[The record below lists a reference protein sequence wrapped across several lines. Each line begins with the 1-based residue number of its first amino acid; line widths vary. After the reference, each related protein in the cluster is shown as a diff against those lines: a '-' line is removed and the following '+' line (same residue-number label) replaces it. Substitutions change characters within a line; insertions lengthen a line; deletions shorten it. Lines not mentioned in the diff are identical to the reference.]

1 MRRTLLAASAI
12 AGVFASAHAS
22 AAAPASCALLKG
34 PIKHIVYL
42 QFDNTH
48 FTRDTPNVP
57 SDVEQMPTL
66 YNFLVD
72 NGVLGVSNHT
82 QLISH
87 TSDGILNSIT
97 GLYPDRVG
105 SAIANSFGF
114 YNSNGSVSF
123 PSDFVYWTDTASAAA
138 NAPGDTAPV
147 LITDTG
153 KNTPAPWVAF
163 TRAGCD
169 FGAVALADMELE
181 NNSSDIA
188 NVFGPTSPEYMLAKS
203 NYDAGVADFEG
214 IAVHCAQGSAI
225 CAANAAHASN
235 DVLPDE
241 PGGYTGFQA
250 LYGSLYTVPAITGGQ
265 QTSLNDLEGAPI
277 QYEDYYKGSTTYT
290 PGFPGFDGM
299 FPKVTLSYVAQML
312 EAGIPVV
319 YGYLADAHDD
329 HDPMNTH
336 AYGPG
341 EPGFVA
347 QLKDYD
353 RGWQLF
359 FQRLAKDGITKK
371 NTLFIITVE
380 EGDHFA
386 GGPGAPAGCDG
397 VTVPCSYKAV
407 GEINADQRRL
417 VYTERNN
424 ATQFDSHY
432 DMAPAVYIEGQPGP
446 ETATVRQLEADLAAT
461 TVPDPLKNNK
471 SIPLFERFADQNEMA
486 LLHMITADPL
496 RTPSFTPF
504 AQEDY
509 YVTSYNPTATPPLCT
524 GDFSDCVYES
534 PGYAWN
540 HGGFQSTIAT
550 TWLGLVGPGVKTIG
564 MDKTTW
570 TDHVDIRPT
579 ILSLAHLTDDYVH
592 DGRVISE
599 ELETS
604 VLPISIE
611 ENVAAYETL
620 GAAYKQLTAPFGEVG
635 VDSLVY
641 ATPNVTTTDAT
652 AHQTYLTTIQ
662 AFTVERNAL
671 AATIRS
677 YLDNAV
683 FNGGPFD
690 AQTAATYTKSATKLI
705 TKMHHLATNQ

>member
-1 MRRTLLAASAI
+1 MRKTLLAMSAL
-12 AGVFASAHAS
+12 AGTLVSFHAS
-22 AAAPASCALLKG
+22 AAAANACPLASG
-34 PIKHIVYL
+34 RIKHIVYL

-48 FTRDTPNVP
+48 FIRDTPYVP
-57 SDVEQMPTL
+57 SDMEQMPTL

-72 NGVLGVSNHT
+72 NGVLGTSNHT

-87 TSDGILNSIT
+87 TSNGILNSIT

-138 NAPGDTAPV
+138 GAPGDAAPV

-153 KNTPAPWVAF
+153 KNTPAPWVPF

-181 NNSSDIA
+181 NNGSDVA
-188 NVFGPTSPEYMLAKS
+188 NVFGPDSPEYKLAQS
-203 NYDAGVADFEG
+203 NYDAGVADFQG
-214 IAVHCAQGSAI
+214 ISVHCAQGSAI
-225 CAANAAHASN
+225 CAANASHARP
-235 DVLPDE
+235 DLLPDE

-250 LYGSLYTVPAITGGQ
+250 LYGSVYTVPAITGGA

-277 QYEDYYKGSTTYT
+277 QYEDYYKGKTTYT

-319 YGYLADAHDD
+319 YGYLSDAHDD
-329 HDPMNTH
+329 HDPQN
-336 AYGPG
+336 AVAFGPG
-341 EPGFVA
+341 QPGFVA
-347 QLKDYD
+347 QLQDYD
-353 RGWQLF
+353 RGWKLF
-359 FQRLAKDGITKK
+359 FQRLAKDGINKS
-371 NTLFIITVE
+371 NTLFVITVE

-386 GGPGAPAGCDG
+386 GGPGRPVGCDG
-397 VTVPCSYKAV
+397 VTVPCSYAAI

-424 ATQFDSHY
+424 STQFDSHY

-446 ETATVRQLEADLAAT
+446 ETAVVRQLEADLAAV
-461 TVPDPLKNNK
+461 TVPDTL
-471 SIPLFERFADQNEMA
+471 SGTTIPLFQRFADQNEMA

-509 YVTSYNPTATPPLCT
+509 YVTSYDPTSTPPLCT
-524 GDFSDCVYES
+524 GDYSDCVYES
-534 PGYAWN
+534 AGYAWN
-540 HGGFQSTIAT
+540 HGGFQAKIAT
-550 TWLGLVGPGVKTIG
+550 TWLGLVGPGVVNLG
-564 MDKTTW
+564 ADATTW

-579 ILSLAHLTDDYVH
+579 ILELAHLTDDYQH
-592 DGRVISE
+592 DGRVITE
-599 ELETS
+599 QLESS
-604 VLPISIE
+604 VLPINIE
-611 ENVAAYETL
+611 TNVAVFNAL
-620 GAAYKQLTAPFGEVG
+620 GRAYKQLTAPFGSVG
-635 VDSLVY
+635 TNSLIY

-662 AFTVERNAL
+662 SFTAQRNAL

-677 YLDNAV
+677 YIENAE
-683 FNGGPFD
+683 FKSGPFEVTTANGYIRSASTLI
-690 AQTAATYTKSATKLI
+690 AQMKS
-705 TKMHHLATNQ
+705 LARQ

>member
-1 MRRTLLAASAI
+1 MRKTLFAASALAGVLASGQGLAASA
-12 AGVFASAHAS
+12 GGC
-22 AAAPASCALLKG
+22 PLLKG

-48 FTRDTPNVP
+48 FTRDVPNVP

-72 NGVLGVSNHT
+72 NGVLGTANHT

-114 YNSNGSVSF
+114 YNSSGSVSF

-138 NAPGDTAPV
+138 GAAGDNTPV

-181 NNSSDIA
+181 NITSDIA
-188 NVFGPTSPEYMLAKS
+188 NVFGPSSPEYQLAQS

-214 IAVHCAQGSAI
+214 VAVHCAQGSAI
-225 CAANAAHASN
+225 CAANASHARP
-235 DVLPDE
+235 DLLPDE

-319 YGYLADAHDD
+319 YGYLSDAHDD
-329 HDPMNTH
+329 HDPMNSH

-341 EPGFVA
+341 EAGFVA

-353 RGWQLF
+353 RGWKLF
-359 FQRLAKDGITKK
+359 FDRLQKDGITKN
-371 NTLFIITVE
+371 NTLFVITVE

-386 GGPGAPAGCDG
+386 GGKGSPKGCDG
-397 VTVPCSYKAV
+397 VTVPCSYAAI

-424 ATQFDSHY
+424 STAFDSHY

-446 ETATVRQLEADLAAT
+446 ETAIVRQLEADLGAT
-461 TVPDPLKNNK
+461 TVPDVLAGGK
-471 SIPLFERFADQNEMA
+471 SIPLFQRFADQNEMA
-486 LLHMITADPL
+486 LLHMVTADPL

-509 YVTSYNPTATPPLCT
+509 YVTSYNPTATPPACT

-550 TWLGLVGPGVKTIG
+550 TWLGLVGPGVKVAG
-564 MDKTTW
+564 MDTTTW

-579 ILSLAHLTDDYVH
+579 ILSLAHLSDDYVH
-592 DGRVISE
+592 DGRIISE
-599 ELETS
+599 QLESS
-604 VLPISIE
+604 VLPINIE
-611 ENVAAYETL
+611 TNVAAYQEL
-620 GAAYKQLTAPFGEVG
+620 GAVYKQLNAPFGSVG

-652 AHQTYLTTIQ
+652 AHQTYLNTIQ
-662 AFTVERNAL
+662 SFTAARNAL
-671 AATIRS
+671 ASTIRA
-677 YLDNAV
+677 YLDAAA
-683 FNGGPFD
+683 FSGGPFD
-690 AQTAATYTKSATKLI
+690 AKTAAGYSRQAKQLIGQMHKL
-705 TKMHHLATNQ
+705 AAGQ

>member
-1 MRRTLLAASAI
+1 
-12 AGVFASAHAS
+12 
-22 AAAPASCALLKG
+22 
-34 PIKHIVYL
+34 
-42 QFDNTH
+42 
-48 FTRDTPNVP
+48 
-57 SDVEQMPTL
+57 
-66 YNFLVD
+66 
-72 NGVLGVSNHT
+72 
-82 QLISH
+82 
-87 TSDGILNSIT
+87 
-97 GLYPDRVG
+97 
-105 SAIANSFGF
+105 
-114 YNSNGSVSF
+114 
-123 PSDFVYWTDTASAAA
+123 
-138 NAPGDTAPV
+138 
-147 LITDTG
+147 
-153 KNTPAPWVAF
+153 
-163 TRAGCD
+163 
-169 FGAVALADMELE
+169 
-181 NNSSDIA
+181 
-188 NVFGPTSPEYMLAKS
+188 
-203 NYDAGVADFEG
+203 
-214 IAVHCAQGSAI
+214 
-225 CAANAAHASN
+225 
-235 DVLPDE
+235 
-241 PGGYTGFQA
+241 
-250 LYGSLYTVPAITGGQ
+250 
-265 QTSLNDLEGAPI
+265 
-277 QYEDYYKGSTTYT
+277 
-290 PGFPGFDGM
+290 
-299 FPKVTLSYVAQML
+299 ML

-319 YGYLADAHDD
+319 YGYLSDAHDD

-471 SIPLFERFADQNEMA
+471 TIPLFERFADQNEMA

-550 TWLGLVGPGVKTIG
+550 TWLGLVGPGVKTMG

-662 AFTVERNAL
+662 AFTADRNAL

-690 AQTAATYTKSATKLI
+690 AQTAAAYTKSATKLI

>member
-1 MRRTLLAASAI
+1 
-12 AGVFASAHAS
+12 
-22 AAAPASCALLKG
+22 
-34 PIKHIVYL
+34 
-42 QFDNTH
+42 
-48 FTRDTPNVP
+48 
-57 SDVEQMPTL
+57 
-66 YNFLVD
+66 
-72 NGVLGVSNHT
+72 
-82 QLISH
+82 
-87 TSDGILNSIT
+87 
-97 GLYPDRVG
+97 
-105 SAIANSFGF
+105 
-114 YNSNGSVSF
+114 
-123 PSDFVYWTDTASAAA
+123 
-138 NAPGDTAPV
+138 
-147 LITDTG
+147 
-153 KNTPAPWVAF
+153 
-163 TRAGCD
+163 
-169 FGAVALADMELE
+169 
-181 NNSSDIA
+181 
-188 NVFGPTSPEYMLAKS
+188 
-203 NYDAGVADFEG
+203 
-214 IAVHCAQGSAI
+214 
-225 CAANAAHASN
+225 
-235 DVLPDE
+235 
-241 PGGYTGFQA
+241 
-250 LYGSLYTVPAITGGQ
+250 
-265 QTSLNDLEGAPI
+265 
-277 QYEDYYKGSTTYT
+277 
-290 PGFPGFDGM
+290 
-299 FPKVTLSYVAQML
+299 
-312 EAGIPVV
+312 
-319 YGYLADAHDD
+319 
-329 HDPMNTH
+329 
-336 AYGPG
+336 
-341 EPGFVA
+341 
-347 QLKDYD
+347 
-353 RGWQLF
+353 
-359 FQRLAKDGITKK
+359 
-371 NTLFIITVE
+371 
-380 EGDHFA
+380 
-386 GGPGAPAGCDG
+386 
-397 VTVPCSYKAV
+397 
-407 GEINADQRRL
+407 
-417 VYTERNN
+417 
-424 ATQFDSHY
+424 
-432 DMAPAVYIEGQPGP
+432 MAPAVYIEGQPGP

-471 SIPLFERFADQNEMA
+471 TIPLFERFADQNEMA

-550 TWLGLVGPGVKTIG
+550 TWLGLVGPGVKTMG

-662 AFTVERNAL
+662 AFTADRNAL

-690 AQTAATYTKSATKLI
+690 AQTAAAYTKSATKLI